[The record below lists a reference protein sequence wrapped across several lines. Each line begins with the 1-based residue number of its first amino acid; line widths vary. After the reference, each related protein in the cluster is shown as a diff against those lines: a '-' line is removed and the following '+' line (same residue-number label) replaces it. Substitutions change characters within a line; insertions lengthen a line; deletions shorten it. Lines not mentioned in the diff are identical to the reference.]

1 MPPTTTRRG
10 EVGFSDDCLCAEE
23 KIAMTTIAKPIKTD
37 ELRRRALKNV
47 IDICENS
54 ISRNDL
60 HMTIQC
66 PQCAK
71 CRTCK
76 EIRKIN
82 ASSYNEFMEQQVLD
96 QLVKY
101 VAGKNGEPGYF
112 TSPLPLK
119 PFEINSVKGN
129 RITADEQNKR
139 RLIKLQDDP
148 QALKQVKEEME
159 NLQEHDE
166 AVRFRC
172 VSNVHGCRP

>member
-1 MPPTTTRRG
+1 MPSTVTRG
-10 EVGFSDDCLCAEE
+10 GKVGFSDNCLCAEE
-23 KIAMTTIAKPIKTD
+23 KIAMTTITESIRTD
-37 ELRRRALKNV
+37 EFRLCALKNV

-54 ISRNDL
+54 INRNDL

-101 VAGKNGEPGYF
+101 VAGKNGEPWYF

-129 RITADEQNKR
+129 RLTADEQNK
-139 RLIKLQDDP
+139 
-148 QALKQVKEEME
+148 
-159 NLQEHDE
+159 
-166 AVRFRC
+166 
-172 VSNVHGCRP
+172 

>member
-1 MPPTTTRRG
+1 MYSPENHPRALLMQ
-10 EVGFSDDCLCAEE
+10 ECPQQLQEEEKSVFSDNCLCADE
-23 KIAMTTIAKPIKTD
+23 KIAITTITESIGTN

-54 ISRNDL
+54 INRNDL

-101 VAGKNGEPGYF
+101 VAGRNGEPGYF
-112 TSPLPLK
+112 TSPLSLK

-129 RITADEQNKR
+129 RTTADEQNKR
-139 RLIKLQDDP
+139 MLVRL
-148 QALKQVKEEME
+148 
-159 NLQEHDE
+159 
-166 AVRFRC
+166 
-172 VSNVHGCRP
+172 